1 MSKSMEE
8 LLEEYTSALGAYL
21 RGGGEK
27 ALDHAYEVGRA
38 AVENRFGVLDVTR
51 MHQDALEASMTQ
63 SPERKGGAARWV
75 KMASDV
81 LSEALG
87 PFEMTQRG
95 YLETLDQL
103 RQFNQRLE
111 QQVDDRARELRDAEA
126 KYRSL
131 FENNPLPMWVYDLE
145 TLVFLAVNGAAVRH
159 YGYEREEFLA
169 MTIKDI
175 RPEEELPT
183 LLDNLLAVT
192 EVMEVS
198 GPWKHRK
205 KNGMLIDVEI
215 MSHEISF
222 GDRPARLVL
231 ANDITERLQRERELG
246 VIATVSTALRAAP
259 TRAEMLPVILDQLL
273 DLLQVDAAALAMR
286 DPANGE
292 TVIELARGAWASTTG
307 QRIPPGEGVSGQVIS
322 TGQPY
327 LNNDVRTD
335 RQYIQPGLNG
345 DLCAVAC
352 VPLIAQRQAIGA
364 LWVAKK
370 RNISAAEVR
379 LITSVCDI
387 SANAIHRATLYERT
401 EQRLQRIAALH
412 AIDTAI
418 TSSLD
423 LHLTL
428 TVFIEQV
435 TKQLGVDA
443 ADVLLL
449 NSHTLRF
456 EYRAGHGFRTEAIA
470 GYQLRLDEDTT
481 GRAALERRTV
491 SISELS
497 ASDVSF
503 ARAKM
508 LAGEEFIAY
517 YGAPLIS
524 KGQVKGVLEI
534 FHRKP
539 LNPDSEWLD
548 FFETLAGQAAIA
560 IDDAALFNDLQR
572 SNLELTLAYDATIEG
587 WSRALDL
594 RDKETEGH
602 TQRVTEM
609 TERLARAMGLSDAQ
623 IVQIHRGALLHD
635 IGKMGIPD
643 SILLKPGPLT
653 DEEWVIMRKH
663 PIYAYEMLSPIAY
676 LHPALD
682 IPYCHHEKWD
692 GTGYPHGLK
701 GEQIPLAARIFAV
714 VDVWDALSSDR
725 PYRPAWPKG
734 DVLAYIHAEAGKH
747 FDSQA
752 VEAFLREVEKTTDTP

>member
-1 MSKSMEE
+1 MSRSLEE
-8 LLEEYTSALGAYL
+8 LLEEYTIALEAYL
-21 RGGGEK
+21 RGGGEE
-27 ALDHAYEVGRA
+27 ALDRAYEIGRA
-38 AVENRFGVLDVTR
+38 AVENRLGVLDVTR
-51 MHQDALEASMTQ
+51 MHQDALEAIMTR
-63 SPERKGGAARWV
+63 SPERPVGARRV

-95 YLETLDQL
+95 YQETLDQL
-103 RQFNQRLE
+103 RQLNQVLE
-111 QQVDDRARELRDAEA
+111 RRVDERTRELRSAEA

-145 TLVFLAVNGAAVRH
+145 TLAFLAINDAAVQH

-169 MTIKDI
+169 MAIKDI
-175 RPEEELPT
+175 RPEEELPA
-183 LLDNLLAVT
+183 LLDNLAAVT
-192 EVMEVS
+192 EVMEES
-198 GPWKHRK
+198 GPWRHRK

-231 ANDITERLQRERELG
+231 ANDITERLQRERELEA
-246 VIATVSTALRAAP
+246 IATVSIALRAAQ
-259 TRAEMLPVILDQLL
+259 TRAEMLPAILDQLL
-273 DLLQVDAAALAMR
+273 DLLKVDAAALAMR

-292 TVIELARGAWASTTG
+292 TVIELARGAWTSTTG
-307 QRIPPGEGVSGQVIS
+307 QRIPPGEGVSGKVIS

-335 RQYIQPGLNG
+335 RQYIQPGLND

-370 RNISAAEVR
+370 SNISAAEVR
-379 LITSVCDI
+379 LITSVGDI
-387 SANAIHRATLYERT
+387 SANAIHRAALYERT

-418 TSSLD
+418 NSSLD
-423 LHLTL
+423 LQLTL

-435 TKQLGVDA
+435 TKQMGVDA

-449 NSHTLRF
+449 NSQTLRF
-456 EYRAGHGFRTEAIA
+456 EYRAGQGFRTEAIA

-508 LAGEEFIAY
+508 LAGEGFIVY

-548 FFETLAGQAAIA
+548 FLETLAGQAAIA
-560 IDDAALFNDLQR
+560 IDSAALFNDLQR

-609 TERLARAMGLSDAQ
+609 TERLARAMGLSDVQ

-663 PIYAYEMLSPIAY
+663 PMYAYEMLSPIAY
-676 LHPALD
+676 LRPALD

-692 GTGYPHGLK
+692 GSGYPRGLK
-701 GEQIPLAARIFAV
+701 GEEIPLAARIFAII
-714 VDVWDALSSDR
+714 DVWDALTSDR
-725 PYRPAWPKG
+725 PYRKAWSKG
-734 DVLAYIHAEAGKH
+734 DVLAYIHTETGKH
-747 FDSQA
+747 FDPQV